1 MIPPPDRR
9 YSRSHAW
16 AMTGGSG
23 DVRSGLTHVPGT
35 FLGDVVSVEL
45 PPPRTEVTAGEPI
58 GLVESTT
65 TVFELLSPLTGIVV
79 AVNAEAESAPRKV
92 TEDPYGEGWLL
103 SIRPVDSDAIDSLL
117 TAEEYAL
124 FVGEDRTP

>member
-1 MIPPPDRR
+1 M
-9 YSRSHAW
+9 A
-16 AMTGGSG
+16 GVQG
-23 DVRSGLTHVPGT
+23 DVRSGLTHMPGA

-45 PPPRTEVTAGEPI
+45 PPLRTEVTAGEPI

-79 AVNAEAESAPRKV
+79 AVNAETESSPRKV

-103 SIRPVDSDAIDSLL
+103 SIRPAVLEEFEGLL
-117 TAEEYAL
+117 TAEEYVRYA
-124 FVGEDRTP
+124 GG

>member
-1 MIPPPDRR
+1 MLPPPDRR

-16 AMTGGSG
+16 VLPGGHG
-23 DVRSGLTHVPGT
+23 DVRSGLTHVPGA

-45 PPPRTEVTAGEPI
+45 PPLRTEVAAGEPI

-65 TVFELLSPLTGIVV
+65 TVFELQSPLSGIVV
-79 AVNAEAESAPRKV
+79 AVNPETESAPRKV

-103 SIRPVDSDAIDSLL
+103 SIRPAVREELDALL
-117 TAEEYAL
+117 TAEEYVR
-124 FVGEDRTP
+124 FVTEP

>member
-1 MIPPPDRR
+1 MQPPPDRR

-45 PPPRTEVTAGEPI
+45 PPPRTEVSAGEPI

-65 TVFELLSPLTGIVV
+65 TVFELLSPLSGIVV
-79 AVNAEAESAPRKV
+79 AVNPEAESAPRKV

-103 SIRPVDSDAIDSLL
+103 SIRPVDRDAIDSLL